1 MGWGGI
7 KNGAL
12 LALAEKKIDA
22 FLTGDRNLSLQQDV
36 TQYATAVVVLHASST
51 QLHHTLPLIG
61 KVLAALPAL
70 KPGQVMDIY
79 P

>member
-1 MGWGGI
+1 MVRCWRWQ
-7 KNGAL
+7 K
-12 LALAEKKIDA
+12 EFDA

-36 TQYATAVVVLHASST
+36 AKYAIAVVVLHASST

-61 KVLAALPAL
+61 KMLAVLPSL
-70 KPGQVMDIY
+70 KPGQVMDVY